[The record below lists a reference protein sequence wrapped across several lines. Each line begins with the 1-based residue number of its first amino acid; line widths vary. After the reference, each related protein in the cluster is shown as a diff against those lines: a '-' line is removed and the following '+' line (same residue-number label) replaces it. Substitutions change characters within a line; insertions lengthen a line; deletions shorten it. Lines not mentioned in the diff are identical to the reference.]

1 MMGKYVDMG
10 RDIGKLCES
19 KHEAYGA
26 SFDKAGSV
34 MRVLYPNGI
43 MPEQYDDALAVVRI
57 VDKLFR
63 IATRK
68 GAFGESPYK
77 DIAGYGILGAA
88 ADDEENA
95 PAVKPETTKPAE
107 PTP

>member
-1 MMGKYVDMG
+1 MG

-19 KHEAYGA
+19 KNEAYGA

-34 MRVLYPNGI
+34 MRVLYPSGI
-43 MPEQYDDALAVVRI
+43 RPEQYDDALAVVRVI
-57 VDKLFR
+57 DKLFR

-68 GAFGESPYK
+68 NAFGESPWR
-77 DIAGYGILGAA
+77 DIGGYSILGAA
-88 ADDEENA
+88 KDED
-95 PAVKPETTKPAE
+95 PGTPLKPEEQKPE